1 MTRFVKSIPTLPWG
15 RRFGI
20 ASERKQRLP
29 RNEYTEE
36 SQPFW
41 ESKSVWSKIVCVE
54 KSSYIRGTK
63 CLKKPRKRKE
73 EKERKEGTFCCH
85 KSRQIYA
92 FAYSIVSSS
101 PDDWSWENSA
111 LVFLY
116 LVHLRLSLIR
126 HERHISFFEFL
137 MKLNASTLSIDLRS
151 KHVKRNYSMI
161 KGVNF

>member
-15 RRFGI
+15 RRFGH

-29 RNEYTEE
+29 RNEYTKE

-111 LVFLY
+111 LL
-116 LVHLRLSLIR
+116 LVP
-126 HERHISFFEFL
+126 
-137 MKLNASTLSIDLRS
+137 STLASVINSAWEAHKFLWVS
-151 KHVKRNYSMI
+151 YET
-161 KGVNF
+161 

>member
-1 MTRFVKSIPTLPWG
+1 MFG
-15 RRFGI
+15 R
-20 ASERKQRLP
+20 
-29 RNEYTEE
+29 
-36 SQPFW
+36 
-41 ESKSVWSKIVCVE
+41 
-54 KSSYIRGTK
+54 KSSYIRGTR

-111 LVFLY
+111 LL
-116 LVHLRLSLIR
+116 LLLSTLASVINSA
-126 HERHISFFEFL
+126 ERHISFFEFL

-161 KGVNF
+161 KGVNFQRNCVAASGRV